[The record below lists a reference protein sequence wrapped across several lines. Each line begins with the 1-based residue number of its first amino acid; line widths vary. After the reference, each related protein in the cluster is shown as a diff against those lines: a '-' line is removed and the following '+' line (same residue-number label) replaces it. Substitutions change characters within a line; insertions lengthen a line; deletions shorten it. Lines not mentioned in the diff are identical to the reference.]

1 MALGSFDWI
10 HPGSDAFKGLL
21 IQLNV
26 NATNKKAFDTKAF
39 DTKAN
44 QQIQMVNKSGK

>member
-26 NATNKKAFDTKAF
+26 NATNKKAFDTKA
-39 DTKAN
+39 N
-44 QQIQMVNKSGK
+44 QQIQMVNKSRK